1 MSYNPYKPISTAS
14 DELLP
19 DAAIIN
25 GSSTDNVE
33 VLTVVVSPET
43 VKSPVTIKLPARF
56 TFAPVKVAAV
66 VVPDLIIKFPELL
79 VRLAKVVPSSLRIIL
94 FEPAASN
101 TMSVTASKV
110 IPLPV
115 ILLITGSVNVLLV
128 KVSVPVNE
136 TKLSLCKAVLNSA
149 KEPVKVLSPKS
160 IDLLVNV
167 SVVAF
172 PTSVSVAAGNVRVTV
187 AVEAG
192 PINLA

>member
-1 MSYNPYKPISTAS
+1 
-14 DELLP
+14 
-19 DAAIIN
+19 
-25 GSSTDNVE
+25 
-33 VLTVVVSPET
+33 
-43 VKSPVTIKLPARF
+43 
-56 TFAPVKVAAV
+56 
-66 VVPDLIIKFPELL
+66 
-79 VRLAKVVPSSLRIIL
+79 
-94 FEPAASN
+94 
-101 TMSVTASKV
+101 MSVTASKV